1 MKPVIGI
8 CADYSYGL
16 SGVYEGFGCGFD
28 YQLAANDYVKAVE
41 KSGGIP
47 IIIPVFNDNNNVENV
62 VDIVDGIIFAGGAD
76 IQPKYYGENIG
87 NKIGRIIPERDSQ
100 ELQLA
105 KNIIEK
111 TEIPILGV
119 CRGYQL
125 LNVVCGGTLY
135 QDLSEIPMELRNNK
149 IINHSMKGSPKYNP
163 VHEVK
168 INERSKFYKIF
179 NKKSVE
185 VNSYHHQAIK
195 DVAKVFDVATVSPD
209 GIIEAIEM
217 KSEDRFVVG
226 VQWHP
231 EMLGER
237 NSEQLLIFKALVNAC
252 KEYKLVHCAS

>member
-8 CADYSYGL
+8 CADYSYEL
-16 SGVYEGFGCGFD
+16 NGVYEGFGCGFD

-41 KSGGIP
+41 KAGGIP
-47 IIIPVFNDNNNVENV
+47 VIIPVFSDRNNVENII
-62 VDIVDGIIFAGGAD
+62 DIVDGVVFAGGAD

-87 NKIGRIIPERDSQ
+87 DKIGNIIPERDEQ

-105 KNIIEK
+105 RNIIENSK
-111 TEIPILGV
+111 VPILGV

-135 QDLSEIPMELRNNK
+135 QDLSQVQSELRNNNF
-149 IINHSMKGSPKYNP
+149 INHSAKGSPKYNP
-163 VHEVK
+163 VHEVNVNK
-168 INERSKFYKIF
+168 KTKFYKIF
-179 NKKSVE
+179 NKEKLE

-195 DVAKVFDVATVSPD
+195 DVADTFNVATVSPD
-209 GIIEAIEM
+209 GIVEAIEM
-217 KSEDRFVVG
+217 KGDRFVLG

-237 NSEQLLIFKALVNAC
+237 NDEQLLIFKALVNAC
-252 KEYKLVHCAS
+252 KEYKLANCAS

>member
-16 SGVYEGFGCGFD
+16 NGVYEGFGCGFD

-47 IIIPVFNDNNNVENV
+47 VVIPVFNDLSNIENV
-62 VDIVDGIIFAGGAD
+62 IDIVDGIVFAGGAD
-76 IQPKYYGENIG
+76 IEPKHYGQYIG
-87 NKIGRIIPERDSQ
+87 TKIGQIIPERDRQ

-105 KNIIEK
+105 KNIIEN

-135 QDLSEIPMELRNNK
+135 QDLSEIPLELRNNK

-168 INERSKFYKIF
+168 INEKSRFYKIF
-179 NKKSVE
+179 NKKSIS

-195 DVAKVFDVATVSPD
+195 DVADDFNVSTMSPD
-209 GIIEAIEM
+209 GIVEAIEL
-217 KSEDRFVVG
+217 KREDRFVVG

-231 EMLGER
+231 EMLSER
-237 NSEQLLIFKALVNAC
+237 NDEQLLIFKALINAC
-252 KEYKLVHCAS
+252 KEYKILHCAS

>member
-16 SGVYEGFGCGFD
+16 SGVYEGFGSAFD
-28 YQLAANDYVKAVE
+28 WQLASNDYVKAVE
-41 KSGGIP
+41 KAGGIP
-47 IIIPVFNDNNNVENV
+47 VIIPVFSDMENIENV
-62 VDIVDGIIFAGGAD
+62 IDIVDGVIFAGGAD
-76 IQPKYYGENIG
+76 IEPKHYGENVG
-87 NKIGRIIPERDSQ
+87 FKIGQIIPERDKQ

-111 TEIPILGV
+111 SQIPVLGV

-135 QDLSEIPMELRNNK
+135 QDLSEVPAELRNNN
-149 IINHSMKGSPKYNP
+149 IINHSMKGSPKYNT

-168 INERSKFYKIF
+168 INEKSRLYKIL
-179 NKKSVE
+179 NKKTIG

-195 DVAKVFDVATVSPD
+195 DVADAFNVATVSPD
-209 GIIEAIEM
+209 GIVEAIEM
-217 KSEDRFVVG
+217 KEDRFVIG

-237 NSEQLLIFKALVNAC
+237 HAEQFSIFKALVNAC
-252 KEYKLVHCAS
+252 KEYKIVHCAS